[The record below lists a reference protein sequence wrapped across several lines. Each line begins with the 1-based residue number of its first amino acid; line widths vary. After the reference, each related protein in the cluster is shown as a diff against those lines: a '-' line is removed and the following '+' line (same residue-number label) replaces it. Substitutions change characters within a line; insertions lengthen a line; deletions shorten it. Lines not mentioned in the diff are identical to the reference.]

1 MKKVIFALLFQL
13 SIICVVN
20 AQPGTGFSAYVGMIH
35 AYRLGDSY
43 SILPISLQTYLFAI
57 NSIKAT
63 GYNGSRR
70 LRGIG
75 FLGNNTDD
83 FASDDTQKFMQ
94 IRLLD
99 AWNLNKNTLRVGW
112 RYTRRGISSAYHYEL
127 GMYSHINHRGNS
139 DSKHGREGHTFL
151 FPTYNKFKMFE
162 YSLIINRRNGFASRI
177 QYQGLDSTAWIVR
190 TIEDWKSNGFTLSDA
205 EATLYANKKN
215 SSPPYPL
222 YINAFSSSVI
232 TPSFNNSRFWHV
244 NVGMMNTWVKSGESK
259 EITAKNYINLLLK
272 STVPINK
279 NNTSH
284 PSANFNY
291 NSPYLRVEPGGMLV
305 VECEGSIRTDVAD
318 NSFTHNLIDMSYG
331 SNVRFI
337 IVP

>member
-70 LRGIG
+70 LRGLG

-83 FASDDTQKFMQ
+83 FANNDTYKYMQ

-112 RYTRRGISSAYHYEL
+112 RYTRRDISGAYHYEL
-127 GMYSHINHRGNS
+127 GIYSHINHTGDKDLN
-139 DSKHGREGHTFL
+139 GREAYTFEL
-151 FPTYNKFKMFE
+151 PSYQKFKMFE
-162 YSLIINRRNGFASRI
+162 YSLIINRSHGFSARI
-177 QYQGLDSTAWIVR
+177 QYQGIDSTAWIVR
-190 TIEDWKSNGFTLSDA
+190 TIEDWKTNGFTLTDA
-205 EATLYANKKN
+205 EATIYAEKKN
-215 SSPPYPL
+215 SLPPIPI
-222 YINAFSSSVI
+222 YINAYSASVI
-232 TPSFNNSRFWHV
+232 TPSFSEPKFWHV

-259 EITAKNYINLLLK
+259 EITANNYINLLLK
-272 STVPINK
+272 SIVSINP
-279 NNTSH
+279 NNKSH
-284 PSANFNY
+284 HPQNVNAT
-291 NSPYLRVEPGGMLV
+291 PYLKVESGGMLI
-305 VECEGSIRTDVAD
+305 VESKGTIKTEIFN
-318 NSFTHNLIDMSYG
+318 NSYTHNLIDVSSG